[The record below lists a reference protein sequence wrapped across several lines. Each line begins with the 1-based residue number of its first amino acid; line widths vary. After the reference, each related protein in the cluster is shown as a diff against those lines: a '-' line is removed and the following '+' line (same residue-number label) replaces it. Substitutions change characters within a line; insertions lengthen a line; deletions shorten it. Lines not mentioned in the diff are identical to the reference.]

1 MLFFSRDF
9 DQISDSRILFKS
21 RKNVLPPPFIPFLKL
36 NCCSFLLLLHL
47 THLFHYSSLLPGE
60 KCESSSVNL
69 STSRLSEEGVEGG
82 AWEMS
87 AADAATFNF
96 NLTNSISYEVD
107 LEPLTLCNSARVT
120 FRWVKSAFMKERRK
134 EWTNEG
140 TNERRNERRNER
152 TNEWTNEGMDE
163 RRNER
168 RNERTKEWTK
178 NASNN
183 DNWTEWMR

>member
-120 FRWVKSAFMKERRK
+120 FRWVKSACMKEP
-134 EWTNEG
+134 
-140 TNERRNERRNER
+140 
-152 TNEWTNEGMDE
+152 TNEWTNKWTDE
-163 RRNER
+163 QRNEQ
-168 RNERTKEWTK
+168 TKKWTK
-178 NASNN
+178 NTSNN
-183 DNWTEWMR
+183 ANWTEWMR

>member
-1 MLFFSRDF
+1 MIFIHKKHSF
-9 DQISDSRILFKS
+9 IE
-21 RKNVLPPPFIPFLKL
+21 NVHSKRTHRWPTWPCFCPSSSATY
-36 NCCSFLLLLHL
+36 SFE
-47 THLFHYSSLLPGE
+47 YSSLLPGE

-134 EWTNEG
+134 E
-140 TNERRNERRNER
+140 
-152 TNEWTNEGMDE
+152 
-163 RRNER
+163 
-168 RNERTKEWTK
+168 
-178 NASNN
+178 
-183 DNWTEWMR
+183 